1 MLNNSQYY
9 RTTDTALATYLLIQE
24 FKLLDIDYSDVRY
37 EYFFKHT
44 DGIIDHA
51 QKYGTGN
58 ALVDP
63 SVYQRI
69 NRQLARVLK
78 NKGQWLD

>member
-1 MLNNSQYY
+1 MFNSDYY
-9 RTTDTALATYLLIQE
+9 NTTDTALATYLLIQR
-24 FKLLDIDYSDVRY
+24 FKLLNIDYSDVRY
-37 EYFFKHT
+37 QYSFEHT
-44 DGIIDHA
+44 NGIIDHA
-51 QKYGTGN
+51 QKYGTGH